1 MLDWWNSLG
10 LAVQALYCI
19 AIPATLVLLIQT
31 VLTFMGIGDGVD
43 GDLGDAGEIGEI
55 ADDAPDIIDADGFYE
70 AEAGSDAASGMGGL
84 RLLTFRGIVAFFVV
98 FSWVAIIMQRSG
110 AQMWLT
116 ALVSL
121 ACGFLMMLL
130 LAYLFKALMG
140 LRSNGNLDNKNAI
153 GTAGKVYLTVP
164 PRRRGSGKVNIML
177 QGAYVERGAVTDEAE
192 AIPTG
197 AEIVVVGVSGQ
208 TELVVK
214 RK

>member
-10 LAVQALYCI
+10 LTIQVLYCI
-19 AIPATLVLLIQT
+19 AVPATLVLLIQT
-31 VLTFMGIGDGVD
+31 VLTFIGIGDGVD
-43 GDLGDAGEIGEI
+43 GDIGDAGELP
-55 ADDAPDIIDADGFYE
+55 DDAPDMIEPDDFYE
-70 AEAGSDAASGMGGL
+70 AEAGSDAVSGMGGL

-98 FSWVAIIMQRSG
+98 FSWVAIIMLRAG
-110 AQMWLT
+110 TEMWLT
-116 ALVSL
+116 ALVSF
-121 ACGFLMMLL
+121 ACGFAIMLL

-164 PRRRGSGKVNIML
+164 PARGGSGKVNIML
-177 QGAYVERGAVTDEAE
+177 QGAYVERGAVTDEKE